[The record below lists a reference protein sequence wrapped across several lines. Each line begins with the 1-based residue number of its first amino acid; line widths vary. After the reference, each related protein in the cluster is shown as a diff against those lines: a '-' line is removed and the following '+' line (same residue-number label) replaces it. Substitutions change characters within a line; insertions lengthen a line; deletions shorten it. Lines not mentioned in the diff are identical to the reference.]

1 MKPFFKT
8 LVGVVG
14 ILVSAA
20 VLRADDSPAGLKDA
34 YGKWFA
40 VGTALPGHGLTV
52 AEEQLLASQFTN
64 FTPENCLKPAY
75 VHPKEDVFTFEDG
88 DALVALAE
96 KYHLKINGHTLVWHA
111 ACPDWF
117 FNDQGK
123 PASRERVLER
133 MRSHIAAVAGRYAGK
148 IVSWD
153 VVNEALSDKPGE
165 YLRQSKWTA
174 TIGDDFIVEAFLAAQ
189 KADPKAE
196 LYYND
201 FSIEHAGKREKAL
214 RLIRELQARGVRLD
228 GIGIQGHWTT
238 GKVPFQQ
245 IEESIVAFHKA
256 GVKVM
261 ITELDLDV
269 VPRKG
274 HGADV
279 GQQEKG
285 TDDPYAAGCP
295 PEVLQR
301 QAADYAALFKLFRK
315 HADKISRVTFW
326 NLHDGRSWLNYWPR
340 QRTNYPLLW
349 DRQLQPK
356 PAFDAV
362 MAVAREPL
370 SAK

>member
-1 MKPFFKT
+1 MS
-8 LVGVVG
+8 GV
-14 ILVSAA
+14 LVSAG
-20 VLRADDSPAGLKDA
+20 VLRAGDSPAGLKDA

-40 VGTALPGHGLTV
+40 VGVGLPGHGLTG
-52 AEEQLLASQFTN
+52 AEEQLLANQFTN
-64 FTPENCLKPAY
+64 ITPENCLKPAY
-75 VHPKEDVFTFEDG
+75 VHPTESVFAFAAG
-88 DALVALAE
+88 DALVALAG
-96 KYHLKINGHTLVWHA
+96 KYHLKINGHALVWHA
-111 ACPDWF
+111 ACPAWF
-117 FNDQGK
+117 FKDQDQ
-123 PASRERVLER
+123 PAARELVLAR

-148 IVSWD
+148 IGSWD
-153 VVNEALSDKPGE
+153 VVNEALSDQPGE
-165 YLRQSKWTA
+165 YLRPSKWTA
-174 TIGDDFIVEAFLAAQ
+174 TIGGDFIAEAFLAAH
-189 KADPKAE
+189 KADPQAE

-201 FSIEHAGKREKAL
+201 YSIEHLGKREKAL

-228 GIGIQGHWTT
+228 GIGIQGHWEV
-238 GKVPFQQ
+238 GKVPFKQ
-245 IEESIVAFHKA
+245 IEESIIAFHKA

-295 PEVLQR
+295 PKVLQR
-301 QAADYAALFKLFRK
+301 QAADYAALFRLFRK
-315 HADKISRVTFW
+315 HAGKISRVTFW

-349 DRQLQPK
+349 DRQLLPK

-370 SAK
+370 AVK